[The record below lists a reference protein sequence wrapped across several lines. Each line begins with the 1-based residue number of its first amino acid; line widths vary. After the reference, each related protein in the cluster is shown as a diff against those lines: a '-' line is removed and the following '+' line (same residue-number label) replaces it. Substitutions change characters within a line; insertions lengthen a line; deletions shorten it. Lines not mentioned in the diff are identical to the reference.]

1 MAGLGYDTHMTD
13 TNAQLNRYFDLLSE
27 LGRSAQASDAAGKA
41 LILDEAVG
49 RIRALARV
57 THAAGHTMYFI
68 GNGGSAGIA
77 SHLAIDY
84 AKNGNLRAMALN
96 DGAALTCLANDLGY
110 EQVFSRQM
118 EIHGRANDLLIAIS
132 SSGRSVNILKA
143 AETAKARG
151 MAVVTLSGF
160 DGTNP
165 LRRLGDINLHV
176 ASHQY
181 GFVEI
186 LHMSLLHAV
195 LDMEMGWNGQV

>member
-1 MAGLGYDTHMTD
+1 MTD
-13 TNAQLNRYFDLLSE
+13 TAAQLNRYFDLLSE
-27 LGRSAQASDAAGKA
+27 LGRQAQASDGAGKA
-41 LILDEAVG
+41 LPLDEAIG

-57 THAAGHTMYFI
+57 THAAGHTLYFI

-84 AKNGNLRAMALN
+84 SKNGNLRSLALN
-96 DGAALTCLANDLGY
+96 DGAQLTCLANDLGY
-110 EQVFSRQM
+110 ENVFSHPLTL
-118 EIHGRANDLLIAIS
+118 HGRSGDLLLAIS
-132 SSGRSVNILKA
+132 SSGRSANILKA
-143 AETAKARG
+143 CEAAKAKG

-165 LRRLGDINLHV
+165 LKRLGDINLHV

-186 LHMSLLHAV
+186 LHLALLHAV
-195 LDMEMGWNGQV
+195 LDIEMGWNGQV

>member
-1 MAGLGYDTHMTD
+1 MTD
-13 TNAQLNRYFDLLSE
+13 TNAQLNRYFDLLSD
-27 LGRSAQASDAAGKA
+27 LGRTAQASDASGKA
-41 LILDEAVG
+41 LILDEAIG

-57 THAAGHTMYFI
+57 THAAGHTLYFI

-84 AKNGNLRAMALN
+84 SKNGNLRSLALN

-110 EQVFSRQM
+110 ENVFSHP
-118 EIHGRANDLLIAIS
+118 IGLHGRSGDLLIAIS

-143 AETAKARG
+143 CETAKAHG

-186 LHMSLLHAV
+186 LHLALLHAV
-195 LDMEMGWNGQV
+195 LDIEMGWNGQV

>member
-1 MAGLGYDTHMTD
+1 MTD
-13 TNAQLNRYFDLLSE
+13 TVSQLSQYFDLLSD
-27 LGRSAQASDAAGKA
+27 LGRKAQASDASGKG
-41 LILDEAVG
+41 LQLDEALG

-57 THAAGHTMYFI
+57 THESGHTLFFI

-84 AKNGNLRAMALN
+84 GKNGGLRSMALN

-110 EQVFSRQM
+110 EHVFSQQ
-118 EIHGRANDLLIAIS
+118 ISLLGRSNDLLIAIS
-132 SSGRSVNILKA
+132 SSGRSPNILKA
-143 AETAKARG
+143 VEAARSKN
-151 MAVVTLSGF
+151 MAVITLSGF

-186 LHMSLLHAV
+186 LHLALLHAV
-195 LDMEMGWNGQV
+195 LDFEMGWKGQV

>member
-1 MAGLGYDTHMTD
+1 MTD
-13 TNAQLNRYFDLLSE
+13 TAAQLNRYFDLLSE
-27 LGRSAQASDAAGKA
+27 LGRKTQASDGSGKT
-41 LILDEAVG
+41 LPLDEAIG

-57 THAAGHTMYFI
+57 THAAGHTLYFI

-84 AKNGNLRAMALN
+84 SKNGNLRSLSLN
-96 DGAALTCLANDLGY
+96 DGAQLTCLANDLGY
-110 EQVFSRQM
+110 ENVFAHPLSL
-118 EIHGRANDLLIAIS
+118 HGRSGDLLLAIS
-132 SSGRSVNILKA
+132 SSGRSPNILKA
-143 AETAKARG
+143 CEAARAKG

-165 LRRLGDINLHV
+165 LKRLGDINLHV

-186 LHMSLLHAV
+186 LHLSLLHAV
-195 LDMEMGWNGQV
+195 LDIEMGWGGQI

>member
-1 MAGLGYDTHMTD
+1 MTD
-13 TNAQLNRYFDLLSE
+13 NASPLSRYFDLLSD
-27 LGRSAQASDAAGKA
+27 LGRATTASDAQGKP
-41 LILDEAVG
+41 LVLDEAVG

-57 THAAGHTMYFI
+57 THEAGHTLFFI

-84 AKNGNLRAMALN
+84 AKNGGLRALALN

-110 EQVFSRQM
+110 DNVFSHQ
-118 EIHGRANDLLIAIS
+118 IGLHGRASDLLIAIS
-132 SSGRSVNILKA
+132 SSGRSANILKA
-143 AETAKARG
+143 AETAKSKG

-165 LRRLGDINLHV
+165 LKRLGDINLHV

-186 LHMSLLHAV
+186 LHLALLHAV
-195 LDMEMGWNGQV
+195 LDLEMGWKGQV

>member
-1 MAGLGYDTHMTD
+1 MTD
-13 TNAQLNRYFDLLSE
+13 TAAQLNRYFDLLSE
-27 LGRSAQASDAAGKA
+27 LGRQAQASDGAGKA
-41 LILDEAVG
+41 LPLDEAIG

-57 THAAGHTMYFI
+57 THAAGHTLYFI

-84 AKNGNLRAMALN
+84 SKNGNLRSLALN
-96 DGAALTCLANDLGY
+96 DGAQLTCLANDLGY
-110 EQVFSRQM
+110 ENVFAHPLTL
-118 EIHGRANDLLIAIS
+118 HGRSGDLLLAIS
-132 SSGRSVNILKA
+132 SSGRSANILKA
-143 AETAKARG
+143 CEAAKAKG

-165 LRRLGDINLHV
+165 LKRLGDINLHV

-186 LHMSLLHAV
+186 LHLALLHAV
-195 LDMEMGWNGQV
+195 LDIEMGWSGQV

>member
-1 MAGLGYDTHMTD
+1 MTD
-13 TNAQLNRYFDLLSE
+13 ATKQLTRYFDLLSD
-27 LGRSAQASDAAGKA
+27 LGRSAQASDGAGKA
-41 LILDEAVG
+41 LVLDEAIG

-57 THAAGHTMYFI
+57 THEAGHTLYFI

-84 AKNGNLRAMALN
+84 SKNGNLRSLALN
-96 DGAALTCLANDLGY
+96 DGAQLTCLANDLGY
-110 EQVFSRQM
+110 ENVFSHP
-118 EIHGRANDLLIAIS
+118 IGLHGRSGDLLIAIS

-143 AETAKARG
+143 AETAKGKG

-186 LHMSLLHAV
+186 LHLALLHAV
-195 LDMEMGWNGQV
+195 LDFEMGWNGQV

>member
-1 MAGLGYDTHMTD
+1 MTD
-13 TNAQLNRYFDLLSE
+13 TKAQLANYFGLLSE
-27 LGRSAQASDAAGKA
+27 LGQKAQASDRQGKS
-41 LILDEAVG
+41 LPLDEAIG

-57 THAAGHTMYFI
+57 THEAGHTLYFI

-84 AKNGNLRAMALN
+84 AKNGGLRSLALN

-110 EQVFSRQM
+110 ENVFSKPL
-118 EIHGRANDLLIAIS
+118 EIHGRAGDLLIAIS
-132 SSGRSVNILKA
+132 SSGRSPNILKA
-143 AETAKARG
+143 VEAARSQG

-165 LRRLGDINLHV
+165 LRHKGDINLHV

-186 LHMSLLHAV
+186 LHLALLHAV
-195 LDMEMGWNGQV
+195 LDFEMGWNGQV

>member
-1 MAGLGYDTHMTD
+1 MTD
-13 TNAQLNRYFDLLSE
+13 TAAQLNRYFDLLSE
-27 LGRSAQASDAAGKA
+27 LGRKTQASDTSGKA
-41 LILDEAVG
+41 LPLDEAIG

-57 THAAGHTMYFI
+57 THAAGHTLYFI

-84 AKNGNLRAMALN
+84 SKNGNLRSLALN
-96 DGAALTCLANDLGY
+96 DGAQLTCLANDLGY
-110 EQVFSRQM
+110 ENVFSHPLTL
-118 EIHGRANDLLIAIS
+118 HGRSGDLLLAIS
-132 SSGRSVNILKA
+132 SSGRSANILKA
-143 AETAKARG
+143 CEAAKAKG

-165 LRRLGDINLHV
+165 LKRLGDINLHV

-186 LHMSLLHAV
+186 LHLALLHAV
-195 LDMEMGWNGQV
+195 LDIEMGWNGQV

>member
-1 MAGLGYDTHMTD
+1 MTD
-13 TNAQLNRYFDLLSE
+13 TKAQLASYFGLLSE
-27 LGRSAQASDAAGKA
+27 LGQNAQANDSQGKA
-41 LILDEAVG
+41 LPLDEAVG

-57 THAAGHTMYFI
+57 THEAGHTLYFI

-84 AKNGNLRAMALN
+84 AKNGGLRSLALN

-110 EQVFSRQM
+110 ENVFSKPL
-118 EIHGRANDLLIAIS
+118 EIHGRSGDLLIAIS
-132 SSGRSVNILKA
+132 SSGRSANILKA
-143 AETAKARG
+143 AETAKGLG

-165 LRRLGDINLHV
+165 LRHKGDINLHV

-186 LHMSLLHAV
+186 LHLALLHAV
-195 LDMEMGWNGQV
+195 LDFEMGWNGQV